1 MKNKIECLITSILI
15 VLSFVFITWAIG
27 LIIPMYWITIA
38 FLAYGI
44 YLIYGILNP
53 KKKYYFASYWL
64 PGGERGRIF
73 IACDE
78 FKVWEMEESIAKDK
92 GVENAV
98 IDYYR
103 QISKEEYKI
112 QKDKHEQD

>member
-27 LIIPMYWITIA
+27 LIIPRYWITIA
-38 FLAYGI
+38 FLVYGI

-64 PGGERGRIF
+64 PRGDRGRIF

-78 FKVWEMEESIAKDK
+78 FKVRETEEIIAKDK
-92 GVENAV
+92 GVGNAV

-112 QKDKHEQD
+112 QTDK

>member
-1 MKNKIECLITSILI
+1 MLDNLHTDSSFFRVHHMGYRAYHPKVLDYDCLL
-15 VLSFVFITWAIG
+15 V
-27 LIIPMYWITIA
+27 
-38 FLAYGI
+38 YGI

-73 IACDE
+73 IACDK
-78 FKVWEMEESIAKDK
+78 FKVWEMEENIAKDK
-92 GVENAV
+92 RVENAV

-112 QKDKHEQD
+112 QTDK

>member
-15 VLSFVFITWAIG
+15 VLSFVFITWSIG
-27 LIIPMYWITIA
+27 FIIPRYWITIA
-38 FLAYGI
+38 FLVYGI

-53 KKKYYFASYWL
+53 KKKYYLASYWL

-73 IACDE
+73 IECDE
-78 FKVWEMEESIAKDK
+78 FKVWEMEKSIAKDI

-112 QKDKHEQD
+112 QKDK

>member
-1 MKNKIECLITSILI
+1 
-15 VLSFVFITWAIG
+15 
-27 LIIPMYWITIA
+27 
-38 FLAYGI
+38 
-44 YLIYGILNP
+44 
-53 KKKYYFASYWL
+53 
-64 PGGERGRIF
+64 
-73 IACDE
+73 
-78 FKVWEMEESIAKDK
+78 MEESIAKDK

>member
-1 MKNKIECLITSILI
+1 MLDNLHTDS
-15 VLSFVFITWAIG
+15 SFFRVHHMGYRAYH
-27 LIIPMYWITIA
+27 PRYWITIA
-38 FLAYGI
+38 FLVYGI

-64 PGGERGRIF
+64 PRGDRGRIF

-78 FKVWEMEESIAKDK
+78 FKVREMEEIIAKDK

-112 QKDKHEQD
+112 QKDK

>member
-15 VLSFVFITWAIG
+15 VLSFVFITWSIG
-27 LIIPMYWITIA
+27 FIIPRYWVTIA
-38 FLAYGI
+38 FLVYGI

-64 PGGERGRIF
+64 PGGGGERGRIF

-78 FKVWEMEESIAKDK
+78 FKVREMEKSIAKDK

-112 QKDKHEQD
+112 QKDK